1 MYHWLLSCF
10 IPSILRRHALTIDLY
25 LACWKSNFRAF
36 LDMQIPTTYI
46 TRHRDAICFFLLVWP
61 QQVSYI
67 SGQATTSPPLP
78 RSVPR
83 ATPRHAWMKAPLGL
97 VTTRKIMFFRKGNPN
112 WFPPPRSCWL
122 RERIRKSCL
131 FVFWFSRITFLPDQS
146 FLYIEWQKVDRMG
159 YHHPAEVHGYTI
171 KIWFKHYMAV
181 WIALYMGILE
191 HPGMPR
197 GGWNVFCAVWPAW
210 NSPFSWWN
218 SGESLTC
225 RMPGKTLHLTA
236 KHVIL
241 KHWLQG
247 DQLWGMITYPDGIWS
262 PNHYRHSENY
272 GHTLDTGQMWISQC
286 CHPTIW
292 MVWSVELTNVMV
304 SLFDIDRIWK
314 FMPFNGRF
322 QIFVNSFIF
331 PSSNLYPTASTGAF
345 VELPVGPGGSL
356 LRHYRNAWDGWRW
369 LTYVV
374 KDSALQDVV
383 KSKFELV
390 LMGYYNNF
398 EVQWVEVRVLR
409 MYQP

>member
-1 MYHWLLSCF
+1 
-10 IPSILRRHALTIDLY
+10 
-25 LACWKSNFRAF
+25 
-36 LDMQIPTTYI
+36 
-46 TRHRDAICFFLLVWP
+46 
-61 QQVSYI
+61 
-67 SGQATTSPPLP
+67 
-78 RSVPR
+78 
-83 ATPRHAWMKAPLGL
+83 MKAPLGL

-112 WFPPPRSCWL
+112 WFPPPQSCWL

-131 FVFWFSRITFLPDQS
+131 FVFWFCRITFLPDQS

-218 SGESLTC
+218 SGESLTF
-225 RMPGKTLHLTA
+225 RMQKNTAFYSKTCDSETLVTRWSAVGNDHLSWW
-236 KHVIL
+236 HLVPQS
-241 KHWLQG
+241 LQSLRKLRPHPWHMA
-247 DQLWGMITYPDGIWS
+247 DVNLPS
-262 PNHYRHSENY
+262 
-272 GHTLDTGQMWISQC
+272 

-292 MVWSVELTNVMV
+292 MVWSVELTNLMV

-369 LTYVV
+369 LTYVDFGIWNMKLRV
-374 KDSALQDVV
+374 WRILLYKMWWRVNSNWSWWVTIITLR
-383 KSKFELV
+383 
-390 LMGYYNNF
+390 YNESRLEYSECISHRIHYLHGVSPERF
-398 EVQWVEVRVLR
+398 LFIGSF
-409 MYQP
+409 